1 MPPVLTL
8 QVPVDAPFQ
17 ALAAEAAGRVLACAG
32 GAPEAIEQLRSA
44 VAEAANAVSPHGT
57 EIQLT
62 VDSTPDG
69 LTVHVSCGAAS
80 RLVRQTAGHETS

>member
-1 MPPVLTL
+1 MSPVLTL

-32 GAPEAIEQLRSA
+32 GAPEAIEQLRAA
-44 VAEAANAVSPHGT
+44 VADAVGAVSTHGT

-62 VDSTPDG
+62 VESTPDG
-69 LTVHVSCGAAS
+69 ITVHVSCGTAS
-80 RLVRQTAGHETS
+80 RQVRQTARHETS